1 MKKNIYIVKTE
12 TEIDRLDTFLSL
24 QSSFTRSHIQRL
36 IKLGMVTVNGIIEK
50 IRYKVKI
57 NDRIE
62 ISIPDKPLELLIP
75 ENIPIDIIEE
85 DDHIVVVN
93 KPPHM
98 VVYPAIG
105 NRHGTLMN
113 ALAYSCDTLSPVGA
127 PLRPGVVHRL
137 DKDTSGLMVVA
148 KNNRA
153 HYDLVDQ
160 FREREIEKY
169 YLALIYGNLKDE
181 KGEIKKLIGRSTS
194 DRKRMTTKS
203 RSGKEAITQFE
214 VIERFRQTSLV
225 KAKILTGRTHQIR
238 VHFASIGNPVL
249 GDKTYGKK
257 TLLTSGRQTINFPRQ
272 MLHAHSLKLKHPASK
287 EIVQFEAPM
296 PEDMEKSIDEIKL
309 LGF

>member
-1 MKKNIYIVKTE
+1 MRKIIYTVKTE

-24 QSSFTRSHIQRL
+24 QSSFTRSYIQRL
-36 IKLGMVTVNGIIEK
+36 IRLGMVSVNRNIEK
-50 IRYKVKI
+50 ARYKVKI

-62 ISIPDKPLELLIP
+62 ISIPDKPREILIP
-75 ENIPIDIIEE
+75 ENIPIDIIKE
-85 DDHIVVVN
+85 DDHIIVVN
-93 KPPHM
+93 KPPYM
-98 VVYPAIG
+98 VVYPAVG

-113 ALAYSCDTLSPVGA
+113 ALAFSCDTLSPVGA

-137 DKDTSGLMVVA
+137 DKDTSGLIVVA
-148 KNNRA
+148 KNNKA

-169 YLALIYGNLKDE
+169 YLVLIYGNLKDE
-181 KGEIKKLIGRSTS
+181 RGEIKKLIGRSMS
-194 DRKRMTTKS
+194 DRKRMSTKI

-225 KAKILTGRTHQIR
+225 KARILTGRTHQIR

-249 GDKTYGKK
+249 GDRTYGGK
-257 TLLTSGRQTINFPRQ
+257 TSLTSGRKTISFPRQ
-272 MLHAHSLKLKHPASK
+272 MLHAHSLILKHPASK
-287 EIVQFEAPM
+287 EILQFEAPM
-296 PEDMEKSIDEIKL
+296 PEDMEKSIDEIKI

>member
-1 MKKNIYIVKTE
+1 MKKIIHIVRTE
-12 TEIDRLDTFLSL
+12 TEIDRLDTLLSL
-24 QSSFTRSHIQRL
+24 KSSFTRSHIQRL
-36 IKLGMVTVNGIIEK
+36 IKLGMVTVNGNIEK

-62 ISIPDKPLELLIP
+62 ISIPDKPLELLLP
-75 ENIPIDIIEE
+75 ENIPVDIIKE
-85 DDHIVVVN
+85 DDHIIVVN

-105 NRHGTLMN
+105 NRNGTLMN

-137 DKDTSGLMVVA
+137 DKDTSGLIVVA

-169 YLALIYGNLKDE
+169 YLVLIYGNLKDE
-181 KGEIKKLIGRSTS
+181 RGEIKKSIGRSTS

-257 TLLTSGRQTINFPRQ
+257 TLLTSGRQTISFPRQ
-272 MLHAHSLKLKHPASK
+272 MLHAFSLKLKHPASK
-287 EIVQFEAPM
+287 EIIQFEAPM
-296 PEDMEKSIDEIKL
+296 PEDMEKCIDEIKM

>member
-1 MKKNIYIVKTE
+1 MKKTIYTVRTE
-12 TEIDRLDTFLSL
+12 TEIDRLDTLLSL
-24 QSSFTRSHIQRL
+24 KSSFTRSHIQRL
-36 IKLGMVTVNGIIEK
+36 IKLGMVTVNGNIEK

-62 ISIPDKPLELLIP
+62 ISIPDKPLELLLP
-75 ENIPIDIIEE
+75 ENIPVDIIKE
-85 DDHIVVVN
+85 DDHIIVVN

-105 NRHGTLMN
+105 NRNGTLMN

-169 YLALIYGNLKDE
+169 YLVLIYGNLKDE
-181 KGEIKKLIGRSTS
+181 RGEIKKSIGRSTS

-214 VIERFRQTSLV
+214 VIERFRQTSLI

-249 GDKTYGKK
+249 GDRIYGKK

-272 MLHAHSLKLKHPASK
+272 MLHAHRLKLKHPASK

-296 PEDMEKSIDEIKL
+296 PEDMEKSIDEIKM